1 MGQLPSGSCCAHSV
15 NSFFPEGLE
24 GAHLRKISPLNN
36 AIAELS
42 TFVILTPGVWIIF
55 LKKSLKAGTLALP
68 CGQGIRACVHGCL
81 FVPRDVHT
89 LQYVLGVRL
98 SWHSVTV
105 LTFCFCVRYKH
116 ARFCAY
122 FVVCFLPVNVKLS
135 SVDACVYVL
144 IV

>member
-1 MGQLPSGSCCAHSV
+1 M
-15 NSFFPEGLE
+15 
-24 GAHLRKISPLNN
+24 NN

-55 LKKSLKAGTLALP
+55 LKKVLKLVPWRFLAVKGDL
-68 CGQGIRACVHGCL
+68 RACVHGCL

-116 ARFCAY
+116 ARSCAY